1 MAGTRSD
8 LRLWAA
14 RLAASVGSVLLLSWA
29 ADWFESYRDHL
40 NTTLSNW
47 ELWRW
52 FVGAALLVLA
62 GMIVGVAMGNRMPG
76 GRFDWKVPVA
86 LGIVPLFLA
95 MTLPMF
101 LWDWPGSRM
110 GSWLWSFR
118 TEFLRD
124 SLAGPAWVLVG
135 LAVAAGWG
143 RR

>member
-8 LRLWAA
+8 LRQWAA
-14 RLAASVGSVLLLSWA
+14 RLAASVGSVLLLYWA
-29 ADWFESYRDHL
+29 AGWFESFSDHL
-40 NTTLSNW
+40 SATFNW

-62 GMIVGVAMGNRMPG
+62 GTIVGVAMGNRVPR
-76 GRFDWKVPVA
+76 GRFDWKAPVA

-101 LWDWPGSRM
+101 FWGWPGSRT

-118 TEFLRD
+118 TEFVSSHLDR
-124 SLAGPAWVLVG
+124 PAWVLVG
-135 LAVAAGWG
+135 FAIAAGWG